1 LTLSNL
7 HRLHALNPSKSFIWI
22 LLALAIT
29 ERIVLLLSYGF
40 VYSDND
46 ALVFWL
52 AIRDYANGI
61 FLEPYF
67 YGQNYNPMLEAQVAL
82 PMYALG
88 LRADYASVIATALIV
103 LFVFMFPAGILY
115 RHKHYTAALL
125 WIALYVSLPTEYGMM
140 TGHSRGFVSGLPF
153 AALLVLLLVKPEQ
166 QFLGLWFGLL
176 TGLALFFNANALPA
190 FVFVGV
196 YLLFSNFK
204 KYRFYLHV
212 ILGLMP
218 GLLLRQSAMYFYQL
232 NPQYNVNS
240 LYPYHYD
247 FEWERLA
254 NGFMKTVQFFSY
266 TLPLHLPGA
275 LLFPLLLVLLAVF
288 VFRKRAQESVAL
300 LAATLFILLTLGIY
314 KIHDHNGETIL
325 LASSRMFLALPVVF
339 GFVVFTLFKSKTK
352 PAPPA
357 FLNGVFII
365 ALGFFL
371 FKMLLLNQ
379 TIAKHTKNLNYGNLA
394 LKPISEVKNTCEEI
408 QKFMQLNQIDALVAA
423 PGATF
428 NYPELSFVCYA
439 CSTFINDFPENSMLV
454 HDRRTK
460 QYLKLRDGVYKR
472 LLIIGDLQH
481 GNGIING
488 TRLPYVI
495 LENRE
500 GLKTKVLLAKKLQI
514 EMKRSYYLDLD

>member
-1 LTLSNL
+1 
-7 HRLHALNPSKSFIWI
+7 
-22 LLALAIT
+22 
-29 ERIVLLLSYGF
+29 
-40 VYSDND
+40 
-46 ALVFWL
+46 
-52 AIRDYANGI
+52 
-61 FLEPYF
+61 
-67 YGQNYNPMLEAQVAL
+67 
-82 PMYALG
+82 
-88 LRADYASVIATALIV
+88 
-103 LFVFMFPAGILY
+103 MFPAGILY

-125 WIALYVSLPTEYGMM
+125 WIALYISLPTEYGMM

-166 QFLGLWFGLL
+166 QFLGFWFGLL

-204 KYRFYLHV
+204 KYRFYLQV

-275 LLFPLLLVLLAVF
+275 LLFPLLLVLLAAF
-288 VFRKRAQESVAL
+288 VFRKRVQESVAL

-357 FLNGVFII
+357 LLNGVFII

-423 PGATF
+423 PGATL
-428 NYPELSFVCYA
+428 NYPELSFVCYG
-439 CSTFINDFPENSMLV
+439 CSTFIKDFPENSMLV

-481 GNGIING
+481 RNGIING
-488 TRLPYVI
+488 TRIPYVI

-500 GLKTKVLLAKKLQI
+500 GLKTKVLLANKLQI